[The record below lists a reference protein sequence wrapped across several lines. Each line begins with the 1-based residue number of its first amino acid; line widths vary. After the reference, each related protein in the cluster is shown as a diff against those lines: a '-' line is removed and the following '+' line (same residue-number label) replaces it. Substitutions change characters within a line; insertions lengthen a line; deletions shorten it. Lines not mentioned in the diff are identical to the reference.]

1 MSVYSFNILGLSSE
15 LSVYDRNLKY
25 GYLARYFT
33 PVTQS
38 KQNSFM
44 TVDEYRK
51 LTYSPNILDFKEGR
65 HKAIDFFVFGMRKFL
80 DNILELHNESNAILI
95 PVPSSKAKNDPIYN
109 DQPKGVKFNR
119 NRDDRNI
126 IFVNRICKS
135 DSKYK
140 CVEAIYRVSS
150 KKEKERIAVDE
161 YVKDLEVHHVEEMIG
176 RCVILIDD
184 VRTNGTTFNACT
196 RLLKDHASPSQIIAV
211 AMGETRPH
219 NDFKVSKDNIMSI

>member
-65 HKAIDFFVFGMRKFL
+65 HKAIDFLFL
-80 DNILELHNESNAILI
+80 
-95 PVPSSKAKNDPIYN
+95 
-109 DQPKGVKFNR
+109 G
-119 NRDDRNI
+119 
-126 IFVNRICKS
+126 
-135 DSKYK
+135 
-140 CVEAIYRVSS
+140 
-150 KKEKERIAVDE
+150 
-161 YVKDLEVHHVEEMIG
+161 
-176 RCVILIDD
+176 
-184 VRTNGTTFNACT
+184 
-196 RLLKDHASPSQIIAV
+196 
-211 AMGETRPH
+211 
-219 NDFKVSKDNIMSI
+219 